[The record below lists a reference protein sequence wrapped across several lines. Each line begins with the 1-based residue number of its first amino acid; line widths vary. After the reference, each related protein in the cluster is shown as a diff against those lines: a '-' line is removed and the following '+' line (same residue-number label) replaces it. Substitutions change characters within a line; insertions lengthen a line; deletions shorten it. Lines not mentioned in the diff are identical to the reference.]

1 MKKLLIILFC
11 LMFYASTT
19 DAATIVVGR
28 NGFGNDSRTK
38 LLLHFDNST
47 LDSSVNNKT
56 VTNYSTVDNAT
67 TYKFGAH
74 SRYFNGTYFKL
85 SADSDFDFGTN
96 DFTIDLWFYKTST
109 QTWQCLLSNWDN
121 NNSSNFMNFYLT
133 NGSGKVSWDDRVTG
147 GPGENYLV
155 SNSALSTNAWY
166 HLAVV
171 RYNGTSTLYI
181 NGVPQNGTG
190 TVHANNNLAYNHW
203 IYSGY
208 QYGDATTYL
217 RGYMDELRISKGIAR
232 WTHNFSVPNREF

>member
-1 MKKLLIILFC
+1 M
-11 LMFYASTT
+11 
-19 DAATIVVGR
+19 
-28 NGFGNDSRTK
+28 
-38 LLLHFDNST
+38 
-47 LDSSVNNKT
+47 
-56 VTNYSTVDNAT
+56 
-67 TYKFGAH
+67 
-74 SRYFNGTYFKL
+74 
-85 SADSDFDFGTN
+85 
-96 DFTIDLWFYKTST
+96 
-109 QTWQCLLSNWDN
+109 
-121 NNSSNFMNFYLT
+121 
-133 NGSGKVSWDDRVTG
+133 TG